1 MMKKSYEKII
11 WVAIILLFLGA
22 VIRIVIP
29 YFFPQENYLYN
40 YSHMYGGMNF
50 GMGAMSMGIFWII
63 IVLVIVYFVFN
74 QKQKQDT
81 TSDNLKKR
89 LANGEITIEEYEK
102 IKNKIN
108 E

>member
-1 MMKKSYEKII
+1 
-11 WVAIILLFLGA
+11 
-22 VIRIVIP
+22 
-29 YFFPQENYLYN
+29 
-40 YSHMYGGMNF
+40 
-50 GMGAMSMGIFWII
+50 
-63 IVLVIVYFVFN
+63 LVIVYFVFN